1 MNGQHHTSS
10 DNAPQFVTS
19 DSTAFPGDYAL
30 WLKDIKLRYR
40 QAQSKAAIKVNT
52 EQLQFYWQLGK
63 DIVAM
68 RIEDHWGKGVMKQL
82 SLDLRAEFPNQTGF
96 SHTNL
101 KYIKRWYS
109 FYSQEDIIGQ
119 QVVDQFGFPS
129 VFGQI
134 PWGHHIH
141 IFTHCGSAR
150 EALFYINR
158 TVEGNWSRRMLEDN
172 MEADLYGRQAKA
184 VTNFE
189 AHLPAVQSKLAEEL
203 LKDPYKLDF
212 LSLREGYD
220 ERDMEDALA
229 QNITRFL
236 LELGHGFAY
245 VGRQME
251 LRMPG
256 GQSFFPDMVF
266 YNIPL
271 KCYVVV
277 ELKVVKF
284 IPEFAGKLNFYVT
297 AADKLLRGEGDNP
310 SIGLLICRS
319 KDDTVVEWS
328 LQDINKP
335 IGVSSYQLQE
345 VVNRTVEEL
354 ESKTKERR

>member
-1 MNGQHHTSS
+1 
-10 DNAPQFVTS
+10 
-19 DSTAFPGDYAL
+19 
-30 WLKDIKLRYR
+30 
-40 QAQSKAAIKVNT
+40 
-52 EQLQFYWQLGK
+52 
-63 DIVAM
+63 
-68 RIEDHWGKGVMKQL
+68 MKQL
-82 SLDLRAEFPNQTGF
+82 SLDLRATFPEQAGF

-101 KYIKRWYS
+101 KYIKRWYT
-109 FYSQEDIIGQ
+109 FYSQEDTIGQ
-119 QVVDQFGFPS
+119 QPVDQFGFPPQ
-129 VFGQI
+129 FGQI
-134 PWGHHIH
+134 PWGHHIC
-141 IFTHCGSAR
+141 ILTNSKTVE
-150 EALFYINR
+150 EALFYMNKTI
-158 TVEGNWSRRMLEDN
+158 EGNWSRRMLEDN

-184 VTNFE
+184 VTNFGQ
-189 AHLPAVQSKLAEEL
+189 HLPTAQSKLAEEL
-203 LKDPYKLDF
+203 LKDPYNLDF
-212 LSLREGYD
+212 LSLKEGYD
-220 ERDMEDALA
+220 ERELENALA

-271 KCYVVV
+271 KSYVVV
-277 ELKVVKF
+277 ELKVVNF

-335 IGVSSYQLQE
+335 IGVSTYQLQE
-345 VVNRTVEEL
+345 ILNRTIEEMGNKAK
-354 ESKTKERR
+354 EKNEKTLR

>member
-1 MNGQHHTSS
+1 MDNTSQIS
-10 DNAPQFVTS
+10 TDQEPQFVTS
-19 DSTAFPGDYAL
+19 DSTVFPHEYAS
-30 WLKDIKLRYR
+30 WLKDLKLRYR
-40 QAQSKAAIKVNT
+40 QAQGKAAVKVNV
-52 EQLQFYWQLGK
+52 ELLQFYWQLGK

-68 RIEDHWGKGVMKQL
+68 RIEDQWGKGVMKQL
-82 SLDLRAEFPNQTGF
+82 SLDLRATFPEQAGF
-96 SHTNL
+96 SLTNL
-101 KYIKRWYS
+101 KYIKRWYA
-109 FYSQEDIIGQ
+109 FYSQAATIGQ
-119 QVVDQFGFPS
+119 QPVDQFEFPTL
-129 VFGQI
+129 FGQI
-134 PWGHHIH
+134 PWGHHIY
-141 IFTHCGSAR
+141 IFTHCNCVK
-150 EALFYINR
+150 EALFYINK
-158 TVEGNWSRRMLEDN
+158 TIEGNWSRRMLEDN
-172 MEADLYGRQAKA
+172 MGADLYGRQAKA
-184 VTNFE
+184 VTNFGK
-189 AHLPAVQSKLAEEL
+189 HLPTAQSKLAEEL

-212 LSLREGYD
+212 LTLREGYD
-220 ERDMEDALA
+220 ERDLENALA

-236 LELGHGFAY
+236 LEMGHGFAY

-277 ELKVVKF
+277 ELKVVNF

-345 VVNRTVEEL
+345 VVNRTIEEM
-354 ESKTKERR
+354 EKPWNGVY